1 MEIKN
6 EKLLNEMKESDES
19 ISNITDISELE
30 EIRVS
35 LFGKNGKVN
44 ILRREIVNVPN
55 EEKKN
60 FGMQVNYLKEL
71 LEKRFEEKKSFL
83 EEEELNRKIKNEKI
97 DVTFPGKFVRK
108 GAVHPL
114 TKVLRDLSEIFK
126 TYGFSIAEGPEVEM
140 NEYCFDRLNIPK
152 NHPARDEADTFYTKD
167 EHCLRTHTSS
177 VQVRTMLSQKPPIK
191 IIAPG
196 RVYRKDDFD
205 ATHSPVFHQIEGLYV
220 SEDVSFADLRS
231 LLINVLKDYF
241 GEHISVS
248 FQPSFF
254 PFTEPSAEVYIS
266 CFECGGKDSD
276 NCSVCKGAGNI
287 EVLGCGMVH
296 PQVFEKCEI
305 DSGKFKGYA
314 FGIGIERIAM
324 IKYQVN
330 DIRYFYEN
338 DKRFLR
344 NFE

>member
-6 EKLLNEMKESDES
+6 KRLLEELKISEDEINKLDDIEKLESV
-19 ISNITDISELE
+19 
-30 EIRVS
+30 RVD

-44 ILRREIVNVPN
+44 VLRREIVNVPN
-55 EEKKN
+55 EEKKDY
-60 FGMQVNYLKEL
+60 GMQMNFLKNH
-71 LEKRFEEKKSFL
+71 LERRFDEKKSYL

-108 GAVHPL
+108 GARHPL

-126 TYGFSIAEGPEVEM
+126 TYGFSIAEGPEVER
-140 NEYCFDRLNIPK
+140 NDYCFDRLNIPK
-152 NHPARDEADTFYTKD
+152 NHPARDEADTFYVKGD
-167 EHCLRTHTSS
+167 FCLRTHTSS

-241 GEHISVS
+241 GEHVDVS
-248 FQPSFF
+248 FLPSFF

-266 CFECGGKDSD
+266 CFECGGKDSED
-276 NCSVCKGAGNI
+276 CTVCKGAGNI

-296 PQVFEKCEI
+296 PEVFEKCSI
-305 DSGKFKGYA
+305 DPEKFRGYA

-324 IKYQVN
+324 IKYQVS

-338 DKRFLR
+338 DQRFLR